1 MQMLR
6 GGNFSPCNINEKE
19 AYPVP
24 GGKNPGSQKK
34 EPLQDAHVKKE
45 PLQDSQESVSA
56 PKKRQ
61 PHG

>member
-1 MQMLR
+1 IGVIIRTMQMLR

-34 EPLQDAHVKKE
+34 K

>member
-19 AYPVP
+19 AKPVP

-34 EPLQDAHVKKE
+34 EPLQEQENE

-61 PHG
+61 SHG